1 MDAWATTP
9 PTPYPAARTVSR
21 ALRPSLREQVDD
33 GDGRGRE
40 AVHAGHPSAA
50 ASHREEAVLLQA
62 RRVGIVWPEASRG
75 RLVASF
81 PGAPFSD
88 DRAAAPPRFPG
99 APCGR
104 RGPRS

>member
-1 MDAWATTP
+1 MATAADVRPCTRGTP
-9 PTPYPAARTVSR
+9 PQPPPTERRLCSF
-21 ALRPSLREQVDD
+21 
-33 GDGRGRE
+33 
-40 AVHAGHPSAA
+40 
-50 ASHREEAVLLQA
+50 

-75 RLVASF
+75 RLVASS

>member
-62 RRVGIVWPEASRG
+62 SRDRLARGLAWPPCRV
-75 RLVASF
+75 F
-81 PGAPFSD
+81 PG
-88 DRAAAPPRFPG
+88 RAVQ
-99 APCGR
+99 
-104 RGPRS
+104 